1 MMRLPLPTRRSS
13 AFTLI
18 ELLVVIAIIGVLIA
32 LLLPAVQK
40 VREIAN
46 RIKCANHLKQI
57 GLALHNYH
65 DANGSFPPAFVG
77 NPGTTP
83 TNSPAPPGWGWGTWI
98 LPYIEQDNLYKQ
110 INPTTNAIPGNL
122 MDPAAT
128 PLGLLC
134 QTRISTYLCPSDLAP
149 RLNDQRGFHA
159 YSSYA
164 AVGGSNATSG
174 SSLNRNGVMFQ
185 ASKIRIADITDGTS
199 NTVVVGERAY
209 GKSSYYVSP
218 TVIYYGAIWTGVYVA
233 GKDGATMWTLT
244 GGSTYSPNRGN
255 GDKWNF
261 SSRHQRGTQFVFGDG
276 SVRLVGDELSLAL
289 PQGGGGGANDPNDI
303 IANLANRMDGN
314 PKTTFD

>member
-1 MMRLPLPTRRSS
+1 MRPPFSTRRAS

-18 ELLVVIAIIGVLIA
+18 ELLVVIAIIAVLIG

-40 VREIAN
+40 VREAAA
-46 RIKCANHLKQI
+46 RLKCRNNLKQI
-57 GLALHNYH
+57 GLALHHHH
-65 DANGSFPPAFVG
+65 DTNNHFPPAFVG

-83 TNSPAPPGWGWGTWI
+83 ANSPAPPGWGWGTWV
-98 LPYIEQDNLYKQ
+98 LPYIEQDALYRQ
-110 INPTTNAIPGNL
+110 INPTTNPIPGNL
-122 MDPAAT
+122 TEPAGTA
-128 PLGLLC
+128 LGLLC
-134 QTRISTYLCPSDLAP
+134 QTRISTYLCPSDVAP
-149 RLNDQRGFHA
+149 LLNDQRGFHA

-164 AVGGSNATSG
+164 AVGGSAATSG
-174 SSLNRNGVMFQ
+174 NSLNQNGVMYQ
-185 ASKIRIADITDGTS
+185 ASKIRITDVTDGSS
-199 NTVVVGERAY
+199 NTAVVGERAY
-209 GKSSYYVSP
+209 GKQSYHVSP

-261 SSRHQRGTQFVFGDG
+261 SSRHPRGTQFVFADG
-276 SVRLVGDELSLAL
+276 SVRLVPDDLSLAL
-289 PQGGGGGANDPNDI
+289 PQGGGGGANDPNDV